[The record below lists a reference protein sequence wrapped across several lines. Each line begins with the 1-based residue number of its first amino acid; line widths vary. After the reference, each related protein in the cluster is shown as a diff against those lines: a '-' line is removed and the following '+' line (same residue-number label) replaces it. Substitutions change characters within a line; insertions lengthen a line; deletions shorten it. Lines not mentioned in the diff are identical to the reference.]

1 MNKPASSLGKSSS
14 SSTPLPPGWTQHI
27 APSGHYYYFNKATKE
42 STYERPRL
50 HVAQTSPAGD
60 QLVSPPPQLAQ
71 PAISSHVD
79 HNQRPTPE
87 QANWQAAYT
96 PGFQQQ
102 QQREGQRRQR
112 KPRKREVPRLLRPL
126 SLEPWLL
133 VVTNLGRPFVHNARE
148 RVSFWLPPPEVQA
161 AVDTIPKDELIMMV
175 ARCRGFSGG
184 RDGARKLIRKARV
197 ESQKGTEQVPVENH
211 KEESTGGQLSYED
224 EDLDD
229 AALLAEAEKSSSVN
243 TEIIRQRN
251 RSPSGSEEQEW
262 EEESDDDGEST
273 AEEEEDDE
281 VELDKAPVEFN
292 EDDIEWQI
300 QAMMEE
306 NPELLEG
313 ADGSDEEVPYE
324 DRIKVFRE
332 LLVDANVNPYSPW
345 DTEMPK
351 VATDQRYII
360 LETLSERKAAFE
372 NWSKERI
379 IELKAQKANE
389 PKFDPKEQFLELLR
403 QYATPK
409 LFYQEFK
416 RKYRKEPIFKD
427 SSLTDR
433 EKEKI
438 YREYVRK

>member
-1 MNKPASSLGKSSS
+1 MNKPAQPPVKSS

-42 STYERPRL
+42 STYDRPRL
-50 HVAQTSPAGD
+50 HVAQTSPAIAKS
-60 QLVSPPPQLAQ
+60 VSHPPHLAQ
-71 PAISSHVD
+71 PAISAHPQ

-87 QANWQAAYT
+87 QTNWQAAYT

-102 QQREGQRRQR
+102 QQRDGQRRQR

-148 RVSFWLPPPEVQA
+148 RVSIWLPPPEVQA

-184 RDGARKLIRKARV
+184 RDGARKLVRKARV
-197 ESQKGTEQVPVENH
+197 ESQKGSQQMPVEIH
-211 KEESTGGQLSYED
+211 KEESTGGQLPYED

-229 AALLAEAEKSSSVN
+229 AALLAEAEMSAAAN
-243 TEIIRQRN
+243 RGIIRQRN
-251 RSPSGSEEQEW
+251 RSPSGSEEQES

-273 AEEEEDDE
+273 ADEEDEEEE
-281 VELDKAPVEFN
+281 VDKGAVEFN

-313 ADGSDEEVPYE
+313 ADDNDEEVPYE
-324 DRIKVFRE
+324 ERIKVFRE

-360 LETLSERKAAFE
+360 LETLSERKAVFE

-379 IELKAQKANE
+379 TELKAQRANE

-438 YREYVRK
+438 YREYVKKK